1 MSLHTPANGGPKLFP
16 PIATL
21 GSYDLH
27 NTENVDRIA
36 ESSYKNVIYSVM
48 PRNLAFATEKGCT
61 LKLPYGLVS
70 VKINMQKDC

>member
-1 MSLHTPANGGPKLFP
+1 MSPHTPANGGPKLFP

-27 NTENVDRIA
+27 NAENAD
-36 ESSYKNVIYSVM
+36 SYKNVIYSVM
-48 PRNLAFATEKGCT
+48 PQNLAFGTEKGCT

-70 VKINMQKDC
+70 VKMNVQKDY